1 MTTTSSPAVQ
11 EDFRAPETF
20 GLHLRPGR
28 WIDGWD
34 PENHAQW
41 ESVGRPIAR
50 RNLIGSV
57 FAEFLGFVTL
67 GIWSIVVPK
76 LGAAGFDL
84 TTNQLYWLIAL
95 PGLLG
100 AALRVLYTFMPP
112 IFGGRNWTVISAL
125 LLLIPLTGLTWVV
138 QHPDTPYGVL
148 LAIASL
154 AGLGG
159 GNFASSMVNISFF
172 YPQRERGRALGINAA
187 GGNIGSG
194 IVVLVV
200 PLVIGAGSAAT
211 AGIAL
216 YRAGLVWIPLV
227 IVAAV
232 LAYLT
237 MNNLSSAHA
246 DLGTFAMAAK
256 YRHTWVL
263 SLIYLGT
270 FGSFL
275 GLSFAFPKLTS
286 DLYPTIPLQIVFVG
300 AVVGALVRPIGGML
314 ADRFGGRWITIAAF
328 AVMATGS
335 VALVA
340 SLGKVPFAVFLALF
354 LVLFAASGVGNGSV
368 YRMIPAVYHVGE
380 HDPAGRDRARRL
392 SAGTIGIAGAVG
404 ALGSFLI
411 PRNFAIFGVH
421 QGLINL
427 TVVYVVLMGLT
438 WVIYARRGAAMASER
453 I

>member
-1 MTTTSSPAVQ
+1 MTTISPAVQ
-11 EDFRAPETF
+11 DTSDSPDGS
-20 GLHLRPGR
+20 GLRLRPGR

-34 PENHAQW
+34 PENTAQW

-76 LGAAGFDL
+76 LRAAGFDL
-84 TTNQLYWLIAL
+84 DNNQLYWLIAL

-112 IFGGRNWTVISAL
+112 IFGGRNWTVVSAL
-125 LLLIPLTGLTWVV
+125 MLLIPLTGLTWVV

-148 LAIASL
+148 LLVASL

-200 PLVIGAGSAAT
+200 PFVIAT
-211 AGIAL
+211 GGAGIAL
-216 YRAGLVWIPLV
+216 YRAGLIWIPLV
-227 IVAAV
+227 LGAAV
-232 LAYLT
+232 LAYFT

-246 DLGTFAMAAK
+246 DLSTFAMAAK
-256 YRHTWVL
+256 YRHNWIL

-275 GLSFAFPKLTS
+275 GLSFTFPKLTS
-286 DLYPTIPLQIVFVG
+286 DLYPHIPLQIVFIG
-300 AVVGALVRPIGGML
+300 AVVGALVRPVGGML
-314 ADRFGGRWITIAAF
+314 ADRFGGRWITIGAF
-328 AVMATGS
+328 AVMAAGS
-335 VALVA
+335 IALVA
-340 SLGKVPFAVFLALF
+340 TLGKVPFAVFLGLF
-354 LVLFAASGVGNGSV
+354 LVLFAASGIGNGSV
-368 YRMIPAVYHVGE
+368 YRMIPAVYHVGD
-380 HDPAGRDRARRL
+380 HDAEGRDRARRL

-411 PRNFAIFGVH
+411 PRNFAIFGLH

-427 TVVYVVLMGLT
+427 TIVYVLLMALT
-438 WVIYARRGAAMASER
+438 WVVYARRGSSLAAER